1 MQKGMDHSDKARF
14 RLLIAHINDT
24 HSHFDPSSK
33 SLILN
38 AHKPAIPVQVG
49 GFARLKSAIKY
60 YKDYAQSQNMGF
72 LALHAGDC
80 FQGTLYFSQFKG
92 LANADMLNRLELDAM
107 TLGNHEFDL
116 GNERLSDFAQHV
128 NFPLLAANMD
138 LSNTLPESP
147 QSLTQHD
154 HLLTYDTEQGLGRY
168 LVKEFFGVQV
178 AVMGITLEAMHSISN
193 PDKRTLFHNP
203 ASTLSGMIEDA
214 RSRGI
219 HHIVVLS
226 HLGYEA
232 DRRLAKEHEGVAII
246 VGGHTHQLLGDFR
259 DLGLAYS
266 GEYAE
271 VIEGTAVVQAGCN
284 AEALGIVEI
293 TFEAD
298 GRIHSLCG
306 GNRLLLDE
314 TDCQVTEEQSS
325 DPRFL
330 MIPADKVL
338 EQRLAQHYRPTAQ
351 GLYRRQVA
359 VIKEPLRHVRVPDV
373 QGASEICP
381 NVAKALYWQVEQ
393 LGFPVDVALH
403 NAGGTR
409 TSLQA
414 GLISEAD
421 VIGKLLPFALNI
433 GLRTLSGM
441 HLRDALEGAVDVA
454 LANGAQQGGSFPY
467 TYGLRYHV
475 DFNAQFGSRLYSL
488 EVMHKGR
495 FMPVQSHKL
504 YHLVT
509 NAYTGSGK
517 EGYEALRQGSEWFEV
532 EIALA
537 EAFINYARE
546 YKFIYKA
553 DNWVQYQL
561 GLSSGE
567 TEVD

>member
-1 MQKGMDHSDKARF
+1 MNHPEKARF

-24 HSHFDPSSK
+24 HSHFDPSPK
-33 SLILN
+33 PLTLN
-38 AHKPAIPVQVG
+38 AQTPSIPIQVG
-49 GFARLKSAIKY
+49 GFARLKSAIEY
-60 YKDYAQSQNMGF
+60 YKDYAQSHNMGF

-92 LANADMLNRLELDAM
+92 LANADMLNRLDLDAM

-116 GNERLSDFAQHV
+116 GNERLSDFAQRV

-138 LSNTLPESP
+138 LSQTLTSSP
-147 QSLTQHD
+147 QSLTQHA
-154 HLLTYDTEQGLGRY
+154 HLLTYDREQELGRY
-168 LVKEFFGVQV
+168 LVKELFGVQV
-178 AVMGITLEAMHSISN
+178 AIMGVTLEGMHSISN
-193 PDKRTLFHNP
+193 PDKQTLFHNP
-203 ASTLSGMIEDA
+203 KRTLFNMIEDA
-214 RSRGI
+214 KRRGI
-219 HHIVVLS
+219 RHIVVLS
-226 HLGYEA
+226 HLGYES
-232 DRRLAKEHEGVAII
+232 DRQLAKELEGVAIV

-271 VIEGTAVVQAGCN
+271 IIEGTAVVQAGCN

-293 TFEAD
+293 SFEAD
-298 GRIHSLCG
+298 GSIHSLCG
-306 GNRLLLDE
+306 GNRLLVDE
-314 TDCQVTEEQSS
+314 ADRRVTKEHST

-330 MIPADKVL
+330 VVRADKAL

-359 VIKEPLRHVRVPDV
+359 VIKEPLRHIRVPDAK
-373 QGASEICP
+373 GASEICP

-409 TSLQA
+409 TSLET

-421 VIGKLLPFALNI
+421 IIGKLLPFALNI
-433 GLRTLSGM
+433 GLRRVSGV
-441 HLRDALEGAVDVA
+441 HLKEALEGAVEVA

-467 TYGLRYHV
+467 TYGLRYSI
-475 DFNAQFGSRLYSL
+475 DFNARYGSRLYLL
-488 EVMHKGR
+488 EVMHEGHFR
-495 FMPVQSHKL
+495 PIQPQKL

-517 EGYEALRQGSEWFEV
+517 EGYEALNQGSEWFEV

-546 YKFIYKA
+546 HKCIYKA

-561 GLSSGE
+561 GLSSVE
-567 TEVD
+567 AEME